1 MHDCRQCASL
11 MVQLADLRMRRGLCM
26 SVKIRIM
33 RWAGLHGESQSAFH
47 QYQAEKTSRSVHKV
61 HGWLER
67 AHITIVCPVMSALPG
82 AGQVREGE
90 APSYFN
96 AVEAA
101 VLVELVEGLLA
112 STQQSGVRGVRPDD
126 LGVMATY
133 RKQVG
138 HASNTAT
145 LVMQAQAAA

>member
-1 MHDCRQCASL
+1 MT
-11 MVQLADLRMRRGLCM
+11 
-26 SVKIRIM
+26 
-33 RWAGLHGESQSAFH
+33 SAPPH
-47 QYQAEKTSRSVHKV
+47 
-61 HGWLER
+61 
-67 AHITIVCPVMSALPG
+67 

-112 STQQSGVRGVRPDD
+112 STQQPGVRGVRPDD

-138 HASNTAT
+138 HASDTAALIMHGRGRRTSST
-145 LVMQAQAAA
+145 LRHLGCPWTPALKLPALQSSHDRGASAAEVPLAFNVRRHPSGAQQHARAADCQP

>member
-1 MHDCRQCASL
+1 MGASGNRQICACYGWPGSNQSIL
-11 MVQLADLRMRRGLCM
+11 LRL
-26 SVKIRIM
+26 V
-33 RWAGLHGESQSAFH
+33 ASAPPH
-47 QYQAEKTSRSVHKV
+47 
-61 HGWLER
+61 
-67 AHITIVCPVMSALPG
+67 

-112 STQQSGVRGVRPDD
+112 SAQQAGVRGVRPDD

-138 HASNTAT
+138 CPQTSAPETR
-145 LVMQAQAAA
+145 L